1 MLLQAGAAAVSR
13 WGLWSPAARERH
25 VAVEAATM
33 LRRNPPTRG
42 HWIPEYYC
50 LQVDRRNLNWTQN
63 PRQKR
68 HPPWAFLGAGHCPD
82 SHWATGRFWKRPSSL
97 ASIDKRTHFY
107 PIETNFRHTLYRS
120 SLPTTLF
127 TKQIPYPIAYVQ
139 AKCPLNIHATFS
151 LSLAIDKCH
160 TWAAGI
166 SVCQHRSTL
175 LPDGT
180 GSSIFDLGGCNCCYQ
195 PFTATV
201 IPRVF
206 WWKTVTTHFSNKP
219 ALFIHSS

>member
-1 MLLQAGAAAVSR
+1 M
-13 WGLWSPAARERH
+13 
-25 VAVEAATM
+25 
-33 LRRNPPTRG
+33 
-42 HWIPEYYC
+42 
-50 LQVDRRNLNWTQN
+50 
-63 PRQKR
+63 
-68 HPPWAFLGAGHCPD
+68 
-82 SHWATGRFWKRPSSL
+82 
-97 ASIDKRTHFY
+97 
-107 PIETNFRHTLYRS
+107 
-120 SLPTTLF
+120 
-127 TKQIPYPIAYVQ
+127 PYPIAYVQ

-175 LPDGT
+175 LPDGNE
-180 GSSIFDLGGCNCCYQ
+180 SSISDFGGCNCCYQ

-219 ALFIHSS
+219 ALHPFFLTRTRFFFVINHTKFISSTCSAASFACSLVTELLTTLSENAKFPYATNKRSHLLCMPVYC